1 MADAPAPPPS
11 EGLRPRPHRVAAQG
25 AGTRPRIP
33 PGRLGDSML
42 GWVLLVVL
50 AAVVATS
57 VTHVL
62 RERDRYMDM
71 ARLRLEGQLRLIG
84 EHVDGLLQTLDLALT
99 ALALDLSDE
108 MAHHA
113 ALRLH
118 EIDAEL
124 HQRLDLLRPHAME
137 LALLA
142 PDGAVLAAT
151 APLPVGIDPLL
162 RRVVLPTHRDLLRD
176 FNLLRLQMPLTG
188 THGNT
193 PPRMLL
199 SRRVSGSDGSFAGM
213 LVALVNPLSF
223 QDRYQDY
230 DPGETECSVLLDEDS
245 SPLVVWPPGAD
256 AACVRASVAVASGA
270 WPYAMSGAMPDVMPD
285 AAPGL
290 VPKSSP
296 DNAPG
301 TPSGMSATSGSETGG
316 TGRPGTSGNGPRT
329 SPDRA
334 YTARRTTLPP
344 EMSSPFDGS
353 PSDALSGKGISVPGM
368 RIVETDDALV
378 AVHQL
383 RSFPFRMTMHTPLDL
398 VLSGWRRQTVANVGM
413 SLALCMAVSLL
424 AWSASRQRGQR
435 LEAETAL
442 RHSEARYRTLAENYP
457 GGAIM
462 LFDGSMRC
470 LLADGL
476 GLAGLML
483 PRQQM
488 EGATPSDVLP
498 PQMAL
503 PFEEQLQVA
512 LAGSEVTFTMAVGER
527 IHEVRLRPLHEDRET
542 GMPARCMAVLQ
553 DITQREEARLALR
566 HSEARLQEA
575 QQIARMG
582 SFELHMDTGAFVWSA
597 GLYEML
603 GHDPALPPPA
613 PAEVFAIHAP
623 EELGWYHE
631 HVAIVSDEP
640 VTELQRVFP
649 YRTLA
654 GRQGWGQFRCRVTRG
669 PDRLPLHAQG
679 TFQDITSLREAELAL
694 RDSEARLN
702 EAQFIAR
709 MGSYSVNL
717 RDGEAFWS
725 PGLFRLLD
733 LDPHDGPLVPGEA
746 FRRHAPETAPWFEA
760 FLATPADR
768 PETTAL
774 RSFPYVTATGRHG
787 FGRLHLM
794 VRHGADGLPEH
805 IRGTFQD
812 ITPLHEA
819 EQALRDSE
827 ARLQEAQ
834 QIARMGSFDLDLVH
848 DRTDYW
854 SPGLYA
860 LLELDPSQPPP
871 PPSRGSAVH
880 SPERT
885 DWFDGLLASRDH
897 AAGTIH
903 SETVSYVTTSGR
915 KGVAHMQAVVQ
926 RGPDGAPVRM
936 RGTFQD
942 ITRLHEVEQALRDS
956 EARLLE
962 AQLIAGI
969 GSFDF
974 DIAGNTAAYW
984 SPGLYAL
991 LEVEPGTPLPRPL
1004 EGCHIYAPDY
1014 VTQFERML
1022 TEPADEPES
1031 IFWDNI
1037 PLRTAKGRR
1046 MMGQMKAVVQRGPG
1060 GRPVRARGAFQDISR
1075 LYEAEQALQRAKEEA
1090 ESANELKSQ
1099 FVANISHEMRTPLS
1113 GILGIVDVALSRLH
1127 DTMPPAQDSE
1137 QAHYLSMIRNV
1148 SEGLLHV
1155 INDLLDFSRME
1166 AGRLG
1171 LDQVEY
1177 DLRAAVSDALAPLAV
1192 QAERKGLS
1200 LTVHIDA
1207 GAPARLQGDP
1217 LRLRQV
1223 LVNLAGNAVKFTD
1236 TGSVHVDVHRNAR
1249 CPRPGGCLRFT
1260 VQDTGPGITA
1270 DKLPLLFESF
1280 SQADGSHTRRHSG
1293 SGLGLAISRHIV
1305 RLQGGD
1311 IGVDSTPGQGSR
1323 FWFTLPM
1330 DKDAPQGAADP
1341 TDLRLTGPNLPNRSG
1356 GPARPETSGHSEQVA
1371 PGTQGTDAHD
1381 AEEADRPLCVLLA
1394 EDNDLNREFLSFFL
1408 QERGYEVHLAIDGQE
1423 ALDRLRGGCAPDATA
1438 DGGMQRPPFDVVLM
1452 DVQMPVVSGLEATR
1466 RIREAAAQ
1474 GAAWANVPV
1483 IALTA
1488 HAMQGDRDRFL
1499 AEGMDDFVAKPVNRD
1514 ALFAA
1519 IERQVARYRERRNG
1533 GSSQSS
1539 A

>member
-1 MADAPAPPPS
+1 
-11 EGLRPRPHRVAAQG
+11 
-25 AGTRPRIP
+25 
-33 PGRLGDSML
+33 ML

-57 VTHVL
+57 ATHVL
-62 RERDRYMDM
+62 RERERHMDM
-71 ARLRLEGQLRLIG
+71 ARLRLEGQLRLMG
-84 EHVDGLLQTLDLALT
+84 EHVSGLLQTLDLVLA
-99 ALALDLSDE
+99 ALAFDISSGVPDHAPPTPHALDV
-108 MAHHA
+108 M
-113 ALRLH
+113 LR
-118 EIDAEL
+118 
-124 HQRLDLLRPHAME
+124 QRLDLLRPHVLE

-142 PDGAVLAAT
+142 PDGRVLTATGPLPAAAT
-151 APLPVGIDPLL
+151 PQL
-162 RRVVLPTHRDLLRD
+162 RRVVLPAHRDLLRD
-176 FNLLRLQMPLTG
+176 FNLLRLQVPLTG
-188 THGNT
+188 PHGNM

-199 SRRVSGSDGSFAGM
+199 SRRVSGPDGSLAGV
-213 LVALVNPLSF
+213 LVALVNPVF
-223 QDRYQDY
+223 FHDRYQDY
-230 DPGETECSVLLDEDS
+230 DPDGAECSVLLDMDA
-245 SPLVVWPPGAD
+245 SPLVVWPPGAGV
-256 AACVRASVAVASGA
+256 ACVRASVAAASGA
-270 WPYAMSGAMPDVMPD
+270 WPETMPEG
-285 AAPGL
+285 APGS
-290 VPKSSP
+290 VPDDAS
-296 DNAPG
+296 DM
-301 TPSGMSATSGSETGG
+301 PSDAS
-316 TGRPGTSGNGPRT
+316 RPGQTATAPR
-329 SPDRA
+329 PA
-334 YTARRTTLPP
+334 LPP
-344 EMSSPFDGS
+344 ETSSSFDGA
-353 PSDALSGKGISVPGM
+353 PLADIPGKGIGVPGL
-368 RIVETDDALV
+368 RIAETDEALV

-383 RSFPFRMTMHTPLDL
+383 RDFPFRMTMHTPLHL

-442 RHSEARYRTLAENYP
+442 RHSEARYRALAENYP
-457 GGAIM
+457 DGAIM
-462 LFDGSMRC
+462 LFDGGMRC

-476 GLAGLML
+476 GLAGLL
-483 PRQQM
+483 VPRQRL

-498 PQMAL
+498 PQVAL
-503 PFEEQLQVA
+503 PFEEQLQAA
-512 LAGSEVTFTMAVGER
+512 LAGSETTFTMAVGER
-527 IHEVRLRPLHEDRET
+527 IHEVRLRPLHEAPET

-553 DITQREEARLALR
+553 DITQREAARLALR

-582 SFELHMDTGAFVWSA
+582 SFELHMDTGAFEWSA

-603 GHDPALPPPA
+603 GHDPALPPPP

-631 HVAIVSDEP
+631 HVAIISDEP

-649 YRTLA
+649 YRTQG

-679 TFQDITSLREAELAL
+679 TFLDITSLREAELAL

-717 RDGEAFWS
+717 RDSEAFWS

-733 LDPHDGPLVPGEA
+733 LDPHDGPLVPGQA

-760 FLATPADR
+760 FLATPSDR
-768 PETTAL
+768 PETTVL
-774 RSFPYVTATGRHG
+774 RSFPYVSATGRRG

-794 VRHGADGLPEH
+794 ARHGADGLPEH

-812 ITPLHEA
+812 ITALHEA

-827 ARLQEAQ
+827 TRLQEAQ
-834 QIARMGSFDLDLVH
+834 RIAGIGSFELDIVR
-848 DRTDYW
+848 DRADYW

-860 LLELDPSQPPP
+860 LLELDPATPPP
-871 PPSRGSAVH
+871 PPSVGSVTHA
-880 SPERT
+880 PERAGWY
-885 DWFDGLLASRDH
+885 DALLASRDRVPE
-897 AAGTIH
+897 TTH
-903 SETVSYVTTSGR
+903 SEIIPFITARGR
-915 KGVAHMQAVVQ
+915 RGMGHMQAMVQ
-926 RGPDGAPVRM
+926 RGPDGTPLRV

-942 ITRLHEVEQALRDS
+942 ITRLHAAEQALRDS

-974 DIAGNTAAYW
+974 DIANDSATYW

-1014 VTQFERML
+1014 VTQFERMV

-1037 PLRTAKGRR
+1037 PLLTARGRR
-1046 MMGQMKAVVQRGPG
+1046 IMGQMKAVVQRGPD

-1075 LYEAEQALQRAKEEA
+1075 LHEAEQALQRAKEEA
-1090 ESANELKSQ
+1090 ESASELKSQ

-1127 DTMPPAQDSE
+1127 ETTPLAHDDE
-1137 QAHYLSMIRNV
+1137 QARYLSMIRNV

-1177 DLRAAVSDALAPLAV
+1177 DLRAAVNDALAPLAV

-1207 GAPARLQGDP
+1207 EAPALLQGDP

-1236 TGSVHVDVHRNAR
+1236 TGSVHVDVRRNSQ
-1249 CPRPGGCLRFT
+1249 CPRPGGCLRFS
-1260 VQDTGPGITA
+1260 VRDTGPGITA

-1280 SQADGSHTRRHSG
+1280 SQADGSHTRRHRG

-1323 FWFTLPM
+1323 FWFTLPI

-1341 TDLRLTGPNLPNRSG
+1341 TDLRLTRPNLADR
-1356 GPARPETSGHSEQVA
+1356 PAPPGRQG
-1371 PGTQGTDAHD
+1371 PGTQEAQMTDGD
-1381 AEEADRPLCVLLA
+1381 DGQEADRPLRVLLA

-1423 ALDRLRGGCAPDATA
+1423 ALNRLREGCPTSSATGGIGSAGDGTEAVAGAESGAEA
-1438 DGGMQRPPFDVVLM
+1438 DGGLKRPPFDVVLM
-1452 DVQMPVVSGLEATR
+1452 DVQMPVISGLEATR

-1499 AEGMDDFVAKPVNRD
+1499 AEGMDDFVAKPVNRE
-1514 ALFAA
+1514 ALFVA
-1519 IERQVARYRERRNG
+1519 IERQVARYRDKRGGTGSATGNGTG
-1533 GSSQSS
+1533 GSTG
-1539 A
+1539 AA

>member
-1 MADAPAPPPS
+1 
-11 EGLRPRPHRVAAQG
+11 
-25 AGTRPRIP
+25 
-33 PGRLGDSML
+33 ML

-57 VTHVL
+57 ATHVL
-62 RERDRYMDM
+62 RERERQMDM
-71 ARLRLEGQLRLIG
+71 ARLRLEGQLRLMG
-84 EHVDGLLQTLDLALT
+84 EHVGGLLQTMDFTLA
-99 ALALDLSDE
+99 ALAFDISNNVPDHAPPTPRALDT
-108 MAHHA
+108 M
-113 ALRLH
+113 LR
-118 EIDAEL
+118 
-124 HQRLDLLRPHAME
+124 QRLDLLRPHVLE
-137 LALLA
+137 LALFA
-142 PDGAVLAAT
+142 PDGRVLIAT
-151 APLPVGIDPLL
+151 GPLPAAAAPLL
-162 RRVVLPTHRDLLRD
+162 RHVVLPAHRDLLRD
-176 FNLLRLQMPLTG
+176 FNLVRLQAPRTG
-188 THGNT
+188 PHRSM

-199 SRRVSGSDGSFAGM
+199 SRRVSGPDGSFAGV
-213 LVALVNPLSF
+213 LAALVNPVSF
-223 QDRYQDY
+223 HDRYQDY
-230 DPGETECSVLLDEDS
+230 DPDEAECSALLDEDA

-256 AACVRASVAVASGA
+256 AVCVRTSVAAASGT
-270 WPYAMSGAMPDVMPD
+270 WPDTEPDGVPDTEPD
-285 AAPGL
+285 AAPGKASADM
-290 VPKSSP
+290 PG
-296 DNAPG
+296 APG
-301 TPSGMSATSGSETGG
+301 D
-316 TGRPGTSGNGPRT
+316 GPRR
-329 SPDRA
+329 SPDRTD
-334 YTARRTTLPP
+334 TAHRPALPSETP
-344 EMSSPFDGS
+344 PSFDGTPFDDT
-353 PSDALSGKGISVPGM
+353 PGKGISIPGI
-368 RIVETDDALV
+368 RIAETDDALV
-378 AVHQL
+378 AVHQM
-383 RSFPFRMTMHTPLDL
+383 RNFPFRMTMHTPLDL

-462 LFDGSMRC
+462 LFDANMRC

-483 PRQQM
+483 PRQRL

-498 PQMAL
+498 PQVAL

-512 LAGSEVTFTMAVGER
+512 LSGSEVTFTMAMGER

-613 PAEVFAIHAP
+613 PAEVFALHAP

-649 YRTLA
+649 YRTLG

-733 LDPHDGPLVPGEA
+733 LDPHDGPLLPGKA
-746 FRRHAPETAPWFEA
+746 LRRHAPDAATWFEA

-768 PETTAL
+768 PETTVL

-794 VRHGADGLPEH
+794 ARHGADGLPEH

-812 ITPLHEA
+812 ITALYEA
-819 EQALRDSE
+819 EQALRNSE
-827 ARLQEAQ
+827 ARLHEAQ

-848 DRTDYW
+848 DRAHYW

-860 LLELDPSQPPP
+860 LLELDPSLPPP

-880 SPERT
+880 SPERVGWLDT
-885 DWFDGLLASRDH
+885 LQASRDP
-897 AAGTIH
+897 AAETTH
-903 SETVSYVTTSGR
+903 SETVPYVTASGR

-974 DIAGNTAAYW
+974 DIANDVATYW
-984 SPGLYAL
+984 SQGLYAL

-1004 EGCHIYAPDY
+1004 EGCRMYAPDY
-1014 VTQFERML
+1014 VAQFERMI
-1022 TEPADEPES
+1022 TQPADEPES
-1031 IFWDNI
+1031 VFWDNI
-1037 PLRTAKGRR
+1037 PLLTAKGRR
-1046 MMGQMKAVVQRGPG
+1046 MMGQMKAVVQRGPD
-1060 GRPVRARGAFQDISR
+1060 GRPVRARGAFQDINR

-1127 DTMPPAQDSE
+1127 ETTPADRDDE
-1137 QAHYLSMIRNV
+1137 QTRYLSMIRNV

-1200 LTVHIDA
+1200 LTVHIAADV
-1207 GAPARLQGDP
+1207 PARLQGDP

-1236 TGSVHVDVHRNAR
+1236 TGSVHVDVRRNAR

-1260 VQDTGPGITA
+1260 VHDTGPGITA
-1270 DKLPLLFESF
+1270 DKLPRLFESF

-1311 IGVDSTPGQGSR
+1311 IGMDSTPGQGSR
-1323 FWFTLPM
+1323 FWFTLPI

-1341 TDLRLTGPNLPNRSG
+1341 TDLLLTSPNLADHPDF
-1356 GPARPETSGHSEQVA
+1356 PALPGLPKHGTPEIQGTQAASGHHGPKEQD
-1371 PGTQGTDAHD
+1371 GQ
-1381 AEEADRPLCVLLA
+1381 EAARPLCVLLA

-1423 ALDRLRGGCAPDATA
+1423 ALDRLRGGCAPDGETAPPHETGRNAAEEGRPDTGAEAAPGAGAGPRA

-1474 GAAWANVPV
+1474 GAAWADVPV

-1499 AEGMDDFVAKPVNRD
+1499 AEGMDDFVAKPVNRET
-1514 ALFAA
+1514 LFAA
-1519 IERQVARYRERRNG
+1519 IERQVARYREKRG
-1533 GSSQSS
+1533 ATSHGTDGTTG
-1539 A
+1539 AA

>member
-1 MADAPAPPPS
+1 MADAPAPPP
-11 EGLRPRPHRVAAQG
+11 EGSPPLQQPAAAQG
-25 AGTRPRIP
+25 DGTRLRIP
-33 PGRLGDSML
+33 PGPLGDSML

-62 RERDRYMDM
+62 RERERHMDM
-71 ARLRLEGQLRLIG
+71 ARLRLEGQLRLMG
-84 EHVDGLLQTLDLALT
+84 EHVGGLLQTMDLTLA
-99 ALALDLSDE
+99 ALAFDMSGSVPDHASPAPPALDA
-108 MAHHA
+108 M
-113 ALRLH
+113 LR
-118 EIDAEL
+118 
-124 HQRLDLLRPHAME
+124 QRLDLLRPNALE

-142 PDGAVLAAT
+142 PDGQVLTAT
-151 APLPVGIDPLL
+151 GPLPAAAIPQLL
-162 RRVVLPTHRDLLRD
+162 RVVLPAHRDLLRD
-176 FNLLRLQMPLTG
+176 FNLLRVQSPLTG
-188 THGNT
+188 LQGNT
-193 PPRMLL
+193 PPRMLM
-199 SRRVSGSDGSFAGM
+199 SRRISGPDGSFAGVV
-213 LVALVNPLSF
+213 VALVNPVSF
-223 QDRYQDY
+223 HDRYQDY
-230 DPGETECSVLLDEDS
+230 DPDEAECSALLDEDT
-245 SPLVVWPPGAD
+245 SPLVVWPPGAN
-256 AACVRASVAVASGA
+256 AACVRASVAAASGA
-270 WPYAMSGAMPDVMPD
+270 WPEDVPD
-285 AAPGL
+285 ARPDAPPGS
-290 VPKSSP
+290 VRG
-296 DNAPG
+296 APQ
-301 TPSGMSATSGSETGG
+301 
-316 TGRPGTSGNGPRT
+316 GTSGDGSAP
-329 SPDRA
+329 SPA
-334 YTARRTTLPP
+334 LPP
-344 EMSSPFDGS
+344 EAS
-353 PSDALSGKGISVPGM
+353 PSLDGTSFDDMPDKGIGVSGL

-383 RSFPFRMTMHTPLDL
+383 RDFPFRMTMHTPLDL
-398 VLSGWRRQTVANVGM
+398 VLSGWRRQTMANVGM
-413 SLALCMAVSLL
+413 TLTLCMAVSLL

-442 RHSEARYRTLAENYP
+442 RRSEARYRTLAENYP

-462 LFDGSMRC
+462 LFDGDMRC

-476 GLAGLML
+476 GLAGLL
-483 PRQQM
+483 APRQRI
-488 EGATPSDVLP
+488 EGAIPSDVLP
-498 PQMAL
+498 PQVAL
-503 PFEEQLQVA
+503 PFEEQLQLA
-512 LAGSEVTFTMAVGER
+512 LAGTEVTFTMAVGER

-542 GMPARCMAVLQ
+542 GMPARCMSVLQ
-553 DITQREEARLALR
+553 DITQREAARMALR

-603 GHDPALPPPA
+603 GHDPALPPPP

-623 EELGWYHE
+623 EELDWYHE
-631 HVAIVSDEP
+631 HVAIMSDEP

-649 YRTLA
+649 YRTLG
-654 GRQGWGQFRCRVTRG
+654 GRQGWGQFRCRVARG

-746 FRRHAPETAPWFEA
+746 FRRHAPEAAPWFEA

-768 PETTAL
+768 PESTER
-774 RSFPYVTATGRHG
+774 RSFPYITATGRRG
-787 FGRLHLM
+787 FGRLHM
-794 VRHGADGLPEH
+794 MARHGADGLPEH

-819 EQALRDSE
+819 EQALRESE

-848 DRTDYW
+848 DRADYW

-871 PPSRGSAVH
+871 PPSRGSAIH
-880 SPERT
+880 SPERVG
-885 DWFDGLLASRDH
+885 WFDELRTSRVPVPE
-897 AAGTIH
+897 TVH
-903 SETVSYVTTSGR
+903 SETVPYFTASGR
-915 KGVAHMQAVVQ
+915 KGVGHMQAVVQ
-926 RGPDGAPVRM
+926 RGPDGTPVRM

-942 ITRLHEVEQALRDS
+942 ITRLHQTEQALRDS

-974 DIAGNTAAYW
+974 DIANDVATYW
-984 SPGLYAL
+984 STGLYAL

-1014 VTQFERML
+1014 AAQFERMI

-1031 IFWDNI
+1031 VFWDNI

-1046 MMGQMKAVVQRGPG
+1046 MMGQMKAVVQRGPD

-1113 GILGIVDVALSRLH
+1113 GILGIVDVALSRLNDTALPAH
-1127 DTMPPAQDSE
+1127 DNE
-1137 QAHYLSMIRNV
+1137 QGHYLSMIRNV

-1207 GAPARLQGDP
+1207 DVPARLQGDP
-1217 LRLRQV
+1217 LRLRQI

-1236 TGSVHVDVHRNAR
+1236 TDTGSVHVDVRRSAQ

-1311 IGVDSTPGQGSR
+1311 IGVNSTPGQGSR
-1323 FWFTLPM
+1323 FWFTLPI
-1330 DKDAPQGAADP
+1330 DKDAPQGAATP
-1341 TDLRLTGPNLPNRSG
+1341 TDLRLTSPNPADSPDSPEVPG
-1356 GPARPETSGHSEQVA
+1356 HWGPAKPAE
-1371 PGTQGTDAHD
+1371 PGAQ
-1381 AEEADRPLCVLLA
+1381 EAGRPLCVLLA

-1423 ALDRLRGGCAPDATA
+1423 ALDRLRGGCTPDSGI
-1438 DGGMQRPPFDVVLM
+1438 GGMQRPPFDVVLM

-1474 GAAWANVPV
+1474 GAAWADVPV

-1499 AEGMDDFVAKPVNRD
+1499 AEGMDDFVAKPVNRE

-1519 IERQVARYRERRNG
+1519 IERQVARYREKRGATGHGTG
-1533 GSSQSS
+1533 GTTG
-1539 A
+1539 AA

>member
-1 MADAPAPPPS
+1 MADAPAPPP
-11 EGLRPRPHRVAAQG
+11 EGSPPLQQPVAAQG
-25 AGTRPRIP
+25 DGTRLRIP

-57 VTHVL
+57 ATHVL
-62 RERDRYMDM
+62 RERERHMDM
-71 ARLRLEGQLRLIG
+71 ARLRLEGQLRLMG
-84 EHVDGLLQTLDLALT
+84 EHVSGLLQAMDLALAAMAFDISSSAPDHAPPT
-99 ALALDLSDE
+99 LRALDA
-108 MAHHA
+108 M
-113 ALRLH
+113 LR
-118 EIDAEL
+118 
-124 HQRLDLLRPHAME
+124 QRLVLLRPHVLE
-137 LALLA
+137 LALLG
-142 PDGAVLAAT
+142 PDGRVLTSTGALPAAAIPQLQRT
-151 APLPVGIDPLL
+151 ALPA
-162 RRVVLPTHRDLLRD
+162 HRDLLRD
-176 FNLLRLQMPLTG
+176 FNLLRLQAPRTG
-188 THGNT
+188 PHRSM

-199 SRRVSGSDGSFAGM
+199 SRRVSGPDGSFAGV
-213 LVALVNPLSF
+213 LAALVNPVSF
-223 QDRYQDY
+223 HDRYQDY
-230 DPGETECSVLLDEDS
+230 DPDAAECSALLDENT
-245 SPLVVWPPGAD
+245 SPLMVWPSGAN
-256 AACVRASVAVASGA
+256 AACVRASVAAASGGPNDLPDGLA
-270 WPYAMSGAMPDVMPD
+270 DRAQGALPDTPD
-285 AAPGL
+285 A
-290 VPKSSP
+290 
-296 DNAPG
+296 
-301 TPSGMSATSGSETGG
+301 TG
-316 TGRPGTSGNGPRT
+316 
-329 SPDRA
+329 
-334 YTARRTTLPP
+334 
-344 EMSSPFDGS
+344 DGS
-353 PSDALSGKGISVPGM
+353 APSPGQAETASDPALSPEVSPSFNGSPLDDTPGKGIIVPGL
-368 RIVETDDALV
+368 RIIETDDALV

-383 RSFPFRMTMHTPLDL
+383 RDFPFRMTMHTPLEL
-398 VLSGWRRQTVANVGM
+398 VLSGWRRQTVANVAM

-424 AWSASRQRGQR
+424 AWSASRQRRQR
-435 LEAETAL
+435 LGAETAL

-462 LFDGSMRC
+462 LFDGAMRC

-476 GLAGLML
+476 GLAGLLM
-483 PRQQM
+483 PRQRL
-488 EGATPSDVLP
+488 EGACPSDVLP
-498 PQMAL
+498 PQVAL
-503 PFEEQLQVA
+503 PFEEQLQLA
-512 LAGSEVTFTMAVGER
+512 LTGTEVTFTMAVGER
-527 IHEVRLRPLHEDRET
+527 VHEVRLRPLHEDRET
-542 GMPARCMAVLQ
+542 GLPARCMAVLQ
-553 DITQREEARLALR
+553 DITQREAARMALR

-603 GHDPALPPPA
+603 GHDPALPPPP
-613 PAEVFAIHAP
+613 PAEVFATHAP
-623 EELGWYHE
+623 EELDWYHE
-631 HVAIVSDEP
+631 HVATMSDEP

-649 YRTLA
+649 YRTLG

-669 PDRLPLHAQG
+669 PDRLPQHAQG

-709 MGSYSVNL
+709 MGSFSVNL
-717 RDGEAFWS
+717 RDDEAFWS

-733 LDPHDGPLVPGEA
+733 LDPHAGPLVPGEA

-768 PETTAL
+768 PETTVL
-774 RSFPYVTATGRHG
+774 RSFPYVTATGQRG

-794 VRHGADGLPEH
+794 ARHGADGLPEH

-812 ITPLHEA
+812 ITALHEA
-819 EQALRDSE
+819 
-827 ARLQEAQ
+827 
-834 QIARMGSFDLDLVH
+834 
-848 DRTDYW
+848 
-854 SPGLYA
+854 
-860 LLELDPSQPPP
+860 
-871 PPSRGSAVH
+871 
-880 SPERT
+880 
-885 DWFDGLLASRDH
+885 
-897 AAGTIH
+897 
-903 SETVSYVTTSGR
+903 
-915 KGVAHMQAVVQ
+915 
-926 RGPDGAPVRM
+926 
-936 RGTFQD
+936 
-942 ITRLHEVEQALRDS
+942 EQALRDS

-974 DIAGNTAAYW
+974 DIANDTATYW

-1004 EGCHIYAPDY
+1004 EGCRMYAPDY
-1014 VTQFERML
+1014 VAQFERMI
-1022 TEPADEPES
+1022 TQPADEPES
-1031 IFWDNI
+1031 VFWDNI
-1037 PLRTAKGRR
+1037 PLLTARGRR
-1046 MMGQMKAVVQRGPG
+1046 MMGQMKAVVQRGPD
-1060 GRPVRARGAFQDISR
+1060 GRPVRARGAFQDINR

-1127 DTMPPAQDSE
+1127 ETTPADRDDE
-1137 QAHYLSMIRNV
+1137 QTRYLSMIRNV

-1207 GAPARLQGDP
+1207 DVPARLQGDP

-1236 TGSVHVDVHRNAR
+1236 TGSVHVDVRRNAR

-1260 VQDTGPGITA
+1260 VHDTGPGITT
-1270 DKLPLLFESF
+1270 DKLPRLFESF

-1311 IGVDSTPGQGSR
+1311 IGMDSTPGQGSR
-1323 FWFTLPM
+1323 FWFTLPI

-1341 TDLRLTGPNLPNRSG
+1341 TDLRLTSPNLADHPDFTALPGLPKHGTPGRQG
-1356 GPARPETSGHSEQVA
+1356 AQAASGHHGPKEQD
-1371 PGTQGTDAHD
+1371 GQ
-1381 AEEADRPLCVLLA
+1381 EAARPLCVLLA

-1423 ALDRLRGGCAPDATA
+1423 ALDRLRGGCAPDGGTGRPDETGTNAVKAGGPDAGTEAAPGAGAGPRA

-1474 GAAWANVPV
+1474 GAAWADVPI

-1499 AEGMDDFVAKPVNRD
+1499 AEGMDDFVPKPVNREV
-1514 ALFAA
+1514 LFAA
-1519 IERQVARYRERRNG
+1519 IERQVARYREKRGATGHGTG
-1533 GSSQSS
+1533 GTTGT

>member
-1 MADAPAPPPS
+1 MADAPAPPP
-11 EGLRPRPHRVAAQG
+11 EGSPPLQQPAAPQG
-25 AGTRPRIP
+25 DGTRLRIP

-50 AAVVATS
+50 AAVVVTS
-57 VTHVL
+57 ATHVL
-62 RERDRYMDM
+62 RERERHMDM
-71 ARLRLEGQLRLIG
+71 ARLRLEGQLRLMG
-84 EHVDGLLQTLDLALT
+84 EHVGGLLQTMDLTLA
-99 ALALDLSDE
+99 ALASDMSGSVPEHATPAPPALDA
-108 MAHHA
+108 M
-113 ALRLH
+113 LR
-118 EIDAEL
+118 
-124 HQRLDLLRPHAME
+124 QRLDLLRPNALE

-142 PDGAVLAAT
+142 PDGQVLAAT
-151 APLPVGIDPLL
+151 APLPTAAIPQLH
-162 RRVVLPTHRDLLRD
+162 RVVLPAHRDLLRD
-176 FNLLRLQMPLTG
+176 FNLLRLPSPLTG
-188 THGNT
+188 VHGNT

-199 SRRVSGSDGSFAGM
+199 SRRISGPDGSFAGVV
-213 LVALVNPLSF
+213 VALVNPVSF
-223 QDRYQDY
+223 HDRYQDY
-230 DPGETECSVLLDEDS
+230 DPDEAECSALLDEDA

-256 AACVRASVAVASGA
+256 PACVRASVAAASGA
-270 WPYAMSGAMPDVMPD
+270 WPEGEPDARPDAPPDSVRGAPQGMSGDGS
-285 AAPGL
+285 AP
-290 VPKSSP
+290 SP
-296 DNAPG
+296 A
-301 TPSGMSATSGSETGG
+301 
-316 TGRPGTSGNGPRT
+316 
-329 SPDRA
+329 
-334 YTARRTTLPP
+334 LPP
-344 EMSSPFDGS
+344 EAS
-353 PSDALSGKGISVPGM
+353 PSLDGTSFDDMPDKGIGVSGL

-383 RSFPFRMTMHTPLDL
+383 RDFPFRMTMHTPLDL
-398 VLSGWRRQTVANVGM
+398 VLSGWRRQTMANVGM
-413 SLALCMAVSLL
+413 TLTLCMAVSLL

-442 RHSEARYRTLAENYP
+442 RRSEARYRTLAENYP

-462 LFDGSMRC
+462 LFDGDMRC

-476 GLAGLML
+476 GLAGLL
-483 PRQQM
+483 APRQRI
-488 EGATPSDVLP
+488 EGALPSGVLP
-498 PQMAL
+498 PQVAL
-503 PFEEQLQVA
+503 PFEEQLQLA
-512 LAGSEVTFTMAVGER
+512 LAGTEVTFTMAVDER

-553 DITQREEARLALR
+553 DITQREAARMALR

-603 GHDPALPPPA
+603 GHDPALPPPP

-623 EELGWYHE
+623 EELDWFRE
-631 HVAIVSDEP
+631 HVAIMSDEP

-649 YRTLA
+649 YRTLG
-654 GRQGWGQFRCRVTRG
+654 GRQSWGQFRCRVARG

-679 TFQDITSLREAELAL
+679 TFQDITNLREAELAL

-768 PETTAL
+768 PESTEL
-774 RSFPYVTATGRHG
+774 RSFPYVTATGRRG
-787 FGRLHLM
+787 FGRLHM
-794 VRHGADGLPEH
+794 MARHGADGLPEH

-834 QIARMGSFDLDLVH
+834 QIA
-848 DRTDYW
+848 
-854 SPGLYA
+854 
-860 LLELDPSQPPP
+860 
-871 PPSRGSAVH
+871 
-880 SPERT
+880 
-885 DWFDGLLASRDH
+885 
-897 AAGTIH
+897 
-903 SETVSYVTTSGR
+903 
-915 KGVAHMQAVVQ
+915 
-926 RGPDGAPVRM
+926 
-936 RGTFQD
+936 
-942 ITRLHEVEQALRDS
+942 
-956 EARLLE
+956 
-962 AQLIAGI
+962 GI

-974 DIAGNTAAYW
+974 DIANDVATYW
-984 SPGLYAL
+984 STGLYAL

-1014 VTQFERML
+1014 AAQFERMI

-1031 IFWDNI
+1031 VFWDNI

-1046 MMGQMKAVVQRGPG
+1046 MMGQMKAVVQRGPD

-1113 GILGIVDVALSRLH
+1113 GILGIVDVALSRLNDTALPAH
-1127 DTMPPAQDSE
+1127 DNE
-1137 QAHYLSMIRNV
+1137 QGHYLSMIRNV

-1207 GAPARLQGDP
+1207 DVPARLQGDP
-1217 LRLRQV
+1217 LRLRQI

-1236 TGSVHVDVHRNAR
+1236 TGSVHVDVRRSAQ

-1311 IGVDSTPGQGSR
+1311 IGVNSTPGQGSR
-1323 FWFTLPM
+1323 FWFTLPI
-1330 DKDAPQGAADP
+1330 DKDAPQGAATP
-1341 TDLRLTGPNLPNRSG
+1341 TDLRLTSPS
-1356 GPARPETSGHSEQVA
+1356 PADHPDSPVA
-1371 PGTQGTDAHD
+1371 PGHRGPAKP
-1381 AEEADRPLCVLLA
+1381 AEPGAQEAGRPLCVLLA

-1423 ALDRLRGGCAPDATA
+1423 ALDRLRGGCSPDSGIGGIGGINGIGGPDAGTEA
-1438 DGGMQRPPFDVVLM
+1438 VPDARPDAGPNAEPDGGMQRPPFDVVLM

-1474 GAAWANVPV
+1474 GAAWADVPV

-1499 AEGMDDFVAKPVNRD
+1499 AEGMDDFVAKPVNRE

-1519 IERQVARYRERRNG
+1519 IERQVARYREKRGATGNG
-1533 GSSQSS
+1533 MGGTTG
-1539 A
+1539 AA